1 MTTKLG
7 SVKELTIM
15 SRTSFVGDGHSD
27 QDLQHNNMVGRITRA
42 LVQPNQYRWWHG
54 LALGI
59 AANSISGLSIGNRSQ
74 DRRFYESKRQAPF
87 APPGWAF
94 APVWAINNIST
105 IWGNLRLL
113 NMHEETPSKSAVVW
127 LQAAS
132 WALFSTFSYVYFV
145 KQSPIL
151 AFAWTAGMYGVTIA
165 SMLLASKLDRKIVL
179 SLASTFLWLSLATI
193 VAGYQMVYN
202 DDPFFGTPAWR

>member
-1 MTTKLG
+1 MDISSYVG
-7 SVKELTIM
+7 NVQNIQGIQGRSVMGRLT
-15 SRTSFVGDGHSD
+15 SV
-27 QDLQHNNMVGRITRA
+27 
-42 LVQPNQYRWWHG
+42 LVQPEHFRWWHG
-54 LALGI
+54 LAFGI
-59 AANSISGLSIGNRSQ
+59 AANAVSGLSLGRRKE
-74 DRRFYESKRQAPF
+74 DRRFYESKRQALF

-105 IWGNLRLL
+105 LWGNLRLL
-113 NMHEETPSKSAVVW
+113 NLSEETPSKGTMVW

-151 AFAWTAGMYGVTIA
+151 AFVWTAGMYGLTIA
-165 SMLLASKLDRKIVL
+165 SMLLASKFDRKIVL
-179 SLASTFLWLSLATI
+179 SLASLFLWLSLATI

-202 DDPFFGTPAWR
+202 DDPFFGTPSWR

>member
-1 MTTKLG
+1 MINL
-7 SVKELTIM
+7 
-15 SRTSFVGDGHSD
+15 SFVRSVQYK
-27 QDLQHNNMVGRITRA
+27 QDTRRNNFVGRLTRA
-42 LVQPNQYRWWHG
+42 VIQPQQFRWWHG

-59 AANSISGLSIGNRSQ
+59 AANSVSGLSLGNRPQ
-74 DRRFYESKRQAPF
+74 DRRFYENKRQAPF

-113 NMHEETPSKSAVVW
+113 NLPEETADKRAIVW

-151 AFAWTAGMYGVTIA
+151 AFVWTAGMYGLTIA
-165 SMLLASKLDRKIVL
+165 SMLLAPKLDRKIVL
-179 SLASTFLWLSLATI
+179 SLASTFLWLSLAII